1 MDDATPAE
9 VDDADAGAGD
19 PTETNPENYR
29 TILENEHVRVLEY
42 HDSPGERTN
51 PHRHPDSVMYTLS
64 AFQRRLHFA
73 DGAREVAME
82 PGQVFWLP
90 AQIHAG
96 ENIGAT
102 DTSVLFVELKNTGS
116 APARDSSAAPG

>member
-1 MDDATPAE
+1 MDDATAAVPGESA
-9 VDDADAGAGD
+9 AGD
-19 PTETNPENYR
+19 PTETDPDKYR

-42 HDSPGERTN
+42 HDTPGGHTH

-73 DGAREVAME
+73 DGEREVSME

-96 ENIGAT
+96 ENIGAS
-102 DTSVLFVELKNTGS
+102 DTRVLFVEIKNTGS
-116 APARDSSAAPG
+116 APVQESAAAPA

>member
-1 MDDATPAE
+1 MDDAARAE
-9 VDDADAGAGD
+9 ADGAEAGAD
-19 PTETNPENYR
+19 PTETDPDKYR

-42 HDSPGERTN
+42 HDTPGGHTM

-73 DGAREVAME
+73 DGTREVAME

-96 ENIGAT
+96 ENIGAS
-102 DTSVLFVELKNTGS
+102 DTRVVFVELKKTGS
-116 APARDSSAAPG
+116 SPIQERAAAPGS